1 MSSDKKIKTIIQV
14 KKEIA
19 QLLIDVE
26 NESDK
31 KKKIAIERE
40 IEKLEDFLIFI
51 KG

>member
-19 QLLIDVE
+19 QLNVNLEDEQDEIE
-26 NESDK
+26 REL
-31 KKKIAIERE
+31 IERE